1 MKTLKC
7 WLFIFLSNVLGACS
21 IFDPLTGPEQICVK
35 YPTPES
41 RADCV
46 TRQRQVMS
54 EFKKE
59 QEQDAKAQ
67 RAAEK
72 DAPAKPNGLCF
83 KRQQTGELVCPN

>member
-1 MKTLKC
+1 MKAAGL
-7 WLFIFLSNVLGACS
+7 WFLIVSSAVLSACG
-21 IFDPLTGPEQICVK
+21 TAEQACVK
-35 YPTPES
+35 YPTPDA

-46 TRQRQVMS
+46 IRQRQLMS